1 MLYYLYEKENIMT
14 KDQIIEDA
22 ISSLEDVVYECSQ
35 AKYNE
40 PNQYNALTQYIE
52 QQVRGDIK
60 RIKRS
65 IEQEKTDTICSAFGI
80 Q

>member
-1 MLYYLYEKENIMT
+1 MFDT
-14 KDQIIEDA
+14 
-22 ISSLEDVVYECSQ
+22 
-35 AKYNE
+35 
-40 PNQYNALTQYIE
+40 ALTQNIE

-65 IEQEKTDTICSAFGI
+65 IEREKTDTICSAFGI